1 MARSFRH
8 GVAELVILSVQRLLF
23 TELDTFPDIRV
34 INVRV
39 PTKRTS

>member
-8 GVAELVILSVQRLLF
+8 GVAELVILSVQRSLF
-23 TELDTFPDIRV
+23 TKLDIVPDIRI

-39 PTKRTS
+39 PTERSS